1 MRHTLPNVLGVCYL
15 YCMKSKSKSAKG
27 QKEMTNPA
35 TTRQVDYINSLLTQR
50 EFSEVIEFA
59 TLTSQQASDYINRL
73 LASPRLTTSPATS
86 PRSNISELRVG
97 MYRTQ
102 DGEIY
107 RVHESRETGRLYAKH
122 LNLIEMKFE
131 YASGAIYR
139 LTPADRM
146 TLDQARAFGVETGIC
161 CVCGAFLTDPRS
173 VANGIGP
180 VCERNV

>member
-1 MRHTLPNVLGVCYL
+1 MVAYVVSVCYFYTVIKL
-15 YCMKSKSKSAKG
+15 TLR
-27 QKEMTNPA
+27 KENKMTPA

-59 TLTSQQASDYINRL
+59 TLTSQQASEFINRL
-73 LASPRLTTSPATS
+73 LASPRRTTTATATRPALT
-86 PRSNISELRVG
+86 ELRVG

-107 RVHESRETGRLYAKH
+107 RIHESRETGRLYAKH

-146 TLDQARAFGVETGIC
+146 TLDQAKAFGVETGIC
-161 CVCGAFLTDPRS
+161 CVCGAFLTDARS

-180 VCERNV
+180 VCERRV